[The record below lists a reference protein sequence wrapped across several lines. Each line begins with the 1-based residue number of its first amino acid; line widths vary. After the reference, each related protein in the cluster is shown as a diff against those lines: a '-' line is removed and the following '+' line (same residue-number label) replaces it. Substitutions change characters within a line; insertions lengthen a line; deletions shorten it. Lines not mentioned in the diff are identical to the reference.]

1 MAVTVLVTDM
11 IQEVRLRSALRN
23 NPLYS
28 DDQLASFLTDAYAD
42 LRDRV
47 NARFAYWFRGE
58 ADFTLDGGDSSF
70 TFDLTTIPDFQ
81 EAQYLNWV
89 SGGVKYDVPLL
100 STVQDRNRY
109 QTGGPWNGARRYFI
123 DGDQLEVLPPT
134 NAQGTYELVYTPQFA
149 ALSPMQSRSFAL
161 NAGDIPLTDGDGS
174 GFNFANGNF
183 TEEDIGGMFT
193 VSFNAPNAGFS
204 GTYGITG
211 IHPGSTTWVFTDPT
225 VDPSGFT
232 SPAAGPDVVVWF
244 QPFGTVDRIP
254 QSMSPWALYMVLHA
268 SIAVRTGRKQN
279 TSTLDG
285 QLDVQLKRLVTATK
299 QRSQGVTQAPIRRL
313 GLGLNYSGWGR
324 SS

>member
-1 MAVTVLVTDM
+1 MAVTVLVSDM
-11 IQEVRLRSALRN
+11 IAEVRLRSALRN
-23 NPLYS
+23 NQLYS

-47 NARFAYWFRGE
+47 NARNAFWFR
-58 ADFTLDGGDSSF
+58 ASVDFTLSGGNDSF

-149 ALSPMQSRSFAL
+149 ALSPLHFREFAIDSSAQTL
-161 NAGDIPLTDGDGS
+161 ADGMDS
-174 GFNFANGNF
+174 GFNFANANF
-183 TEEDIGGMFT
+183 TDGDIGATMNVQFA
-193 VSFNAPNAGFS
+193 APNDGLNGNYIIS
-204 GTYGITG
+204 G
-211 IHPGSTTWVFTDPT
+211 IHPGSTTWCFVVGGVTPFAVTGTPT
-225 VDPSGFT
+225 GTVT
-232 SPAAGPDVVVWF
+232 LTF

-254 QSMSPWALYMVLHA
+254 QSMSPWSLYMILHA
-268 SIAVRTGRKQN
+268 SIAVRTGRKQD
-279 TSTLDG
+279 TSTLDR

-313 GLGLNYSGWGR
+313 GLGLNYNGWGR